1 MKLIGKISDID
12 IGEEEIICKNPKNR
26 TAVRVILINDDNKIA
41 ILYKKNKNEY
51 KLVERNFRRIR
62 LQN

>member
-41 ILYKKNKNEY
+41 ILYKKNK
-51 KLVERNFRRIR
+51 KKAINFFI
-62 LQN
+62 

>member
-26 TAVRVILINDDNKIA
+26 TAVRVILTTIKLQYYTKKIKMSIN
-41 ILYKKNKNEY
+41 
-51 KLVERNFRRIR
+51 
-62 LQN
+62 